1 MNYKILS
8 MIAPFA
14 LVSASVL
21 ADTTVLDAMDD
32 AGIDAIELSAVR
44 YSQTEDTFTCTFDVE
59 NGGDA

>member
-32 AGIDAIELSAVR
+32 AGDEAIEQS
-44 YSQTEDTFTCTFDVE
+44 
-59 NGGDA
+59 